1 MQGGCVKRALQRSQ
15 CFFRRTEL
23 LQETS
28 EKSGRVHSVE
38 CRI

>member
-23 LQETS
+23 LQENLY
-28 EKSGRVHSVE
+28 ESGRVHSVE
-38 CRI
+38 RRI